1 MAVTSDLSRGSFIRY
16 NGDLVQ
22 IIEFQHRTPGNLR
35 AFYQV
40 KMRSVKS
47 GRTLENRFRPD
58 ESVDMVR
65 VEIREYQYLY
75 KDGNQLVVMDNNSY
89 EQINIDEELLGEQI
103 KFLKEEMVL
112 KISFDEDLPLSAELP
127 QYLEAEITYTE
138 PGLAG
143 DTATRTL
150 KPATIE
156 TGAEIRV
163 PLFVGIGDKV
173 RVNTQTG
180 EYLERVK

>member
-22 IIEFQHRTPGNLR
+22 ITEFQHRTPGNLR

-47 GRTLENRFRPD
+47 GKTLENRFRPD
-58 ESVDMVR
+58 ESVDVVR
-65 VEIREYQYLY
+65 VEVREYQYLY
-75 KDGNQLVVMDNNSY
+75 KDGNQLVVMDNGTF
-89 EQINIDEELLGEQI
+89 EQINIDESLLGDQM
-103 KFLKEEMVL
+103 KFLKEEMTL
-112 KISFDEDLPLSAELP
+112 KISFDEETPLSAEMQ
-127 QYLEAEITYTE
+127 QYVDVEVTYTE

-163 PLFVGIGDKV
+163 PLFVSIGDKV
-173 RVNTQTG
+173 RVNTQSG
-180 EYLERVK
+180 EYMERVK

>member
-22 IIEFQHRTPGNLR
+22 ITEFQHRTPGNLR

-40 KMRSVKS
+40 KMRSIRS
-47 GRTLENRFRPD
+47 GKTLENRFRPD

-65 VEIREYQYLY
+65 VEVREYQYLY
-75 KDGNQLVVMDNNSY
+75 KDGNQLVVMENTTFD
-89 EQINIDEELLGEQI
+89 QINLDEEVLGEQLR
-103 KFLKEEMVL
+103 FLKEEMVI
-112 KISFDEDLPLSAELP
+112 KISFDGDLPIGAELP
-127 QYLEAEITYTE
+127 QYMEAEVTYTE

-163 PLFVGIGDKV
+163 PLFVNIGDKV
-173 RVNTQTG
+173 RVNTQSG

>member
-22 IIEFQHRTPGNLR
+22 ITEFQHRTPGNLR

-40 KMRSVKS
+40 KMKSVKS

-58 ESVDMVR
+58 ETVDIVR
-65 VEIREYQYLY
+65 VEIREFQYLY
-75 KDGNQLVVMDNNSY
+75 KDAGQLVVMDQTTY
-89 EQINIDEELLGEQI
+89 DQINIDESLLGDQA

-112 KISFDEDLPLSAELP
+112 KISFDEDTPLSAELP
-127 QYLEAEITYTE
+127 QYAEMEITYTE

-150 KPATIE
+150 KPATTE

-180 EYLERVK
+180 EYMDRVK